1 MQKLRTMAGNL
12 SNVYIDMANVEF
24 IEAVKM
30 EMGENSNWQYIHEKL
45 SWAKKNRLRIENYM
59 KVVPVSFAVDGGTM
73 LVHCKNLL
81 ESDDNLVAINP
92 KFDKLI
98 EGLRTCTAVEYK
110 VDKQNMMYSD
120 VFDSFRLASKFFGLK
135 R

>member
-1 MQKLRTMAGNL
+1 
-12 SNVYIDMANVEF
+12 
-24 IEAVKM
+24 M
-30 EMGENSNWQYIHEKL
+30 EIGEDSNWQYIHEKL

-59 KVVPVSFAVDGGTM
+59 KVVPVSFAVDGATM

-81 ESDDNLVAINP
+81 ESEDNLVAINP

-98 EGLRTCTAVEYK
+98 EALRTCTAIEYK
-110 VDKQNMMYSD
+110 VDKTNMMYSD
-120 VFDSFRLASKFFGLK
+120 VFDSFRLASRFFGLK